1 MICLQRDGG
10 EPHCHHIFQL
20 HVPHSTA
27 HTMGHINPQEASRH
41 TAGADGFVPGPARA
55 WWACVGGSTMGG
67 IPPPLVSVYRC
78 SSPESAAVAHLQQW
92 QALSFC
98 CLTWRKGAPWKEPSD
113 QPYCFCCG
121 DAQATFG
128 FSKKMWLVRRKEGV
142 GSIYA
147 NPCFPAPQAAVLPA
161 PAQWGY
167 SQPQG
172 GHHCTFVPQM
182 NLDIKVLPLLMS
194 TDVLF
199 TVFTVLGDR
208 EIFTG

>member
-1 MICLQRDGG
+1 MEENHIATTSSSCMFRIVLHTPWDTSILRKPADTQLVQMGLSQALPEHG
-10 EPHCHHIFQL
+10 EL
-20 HVPHSTA
+20 VWV
-27 HTMGHINPQEASRH
+27 
-41 TAGADGFVPGPARA
+41 GAP
-55 WWACVGGSTMGG
+55 WVGS
-67 IPPPLVSVYRC
+67 PPPWFLYIGD

-121 DAQATFG
+121 DAQATFE

>member
-1 MICLQRDGG
+1 MEENHIATTSSSCMFRIVLHTPWDTSILRKPADTQLVQMGLSQALPEHG
-10 EPHCHHIFQL
+10 EL
-20 HVPHSTA
+20 VWV
-27 HTMGHINPQEASRH
+27 
-41 TAGADGFVPGPARA
+41 GAP
-55 WWACVGGSTMGG
+55 WVGS
-67 IPPPLVSVYRC
+67 PPPWFLYIGD

>member
-1 MICLQRDGG
+1 MEENHIATTSSSCMFRIVLHTPWDTSILRKPADTQLVQMGLSQALPEHG
-10 EPHCHHIFQL
+10 EL
-20 HVPHSTA
+20 VWV
-27 HTMGHINPQEASRH
+27 
-41 TAGADGFVPGPARA
+41 GAP
-55 WWACVGGSTMGG
+55 WVGS
-67 IPPPLVSVYRC
+67 PPPLVSVYRC

>member
-1 MICLQRDGG
+1 MEENHIATTSSSCMFRIVLHTPWDTSILRKPADTQLVQMGLSQALPEHG
-10 EPHCHHIFQL
+10 EP
-20 HVPHSTA
+20 VWV
-27 HTMGHINPQEASRH
+27 
-41 TAGADGFVPGPARA
+41 GAP
-55 WWACVGGSTMGG
+55 WVGS
-67 IPPPLVSVYRC
+67 PPPWFLYIGD

>member
-1 MICLQRDGG
+1 MEENHIATTSSSCMFRIVLHTPWDTSILRKPADTQLVQMGLSQALPEHG
-10 EPHCHHIFQL
+10 EL
-20 HVPHSTA
+20 VWV
-27 HTMGHINPQEASRH
+27 
-41 TAGADGFVPGPARA
+41 GAP
-55 WWACVGGSTMGG
+55 WVGS
-67 IPPPLVSVYRC
+67 PPPWFLYIGD

-128 FSKKMWLVRRKEGV
+128 FSKKVWLVRRKEGV